1 MSVLKRLN
9 IFKSI
14 PKNDIQI
21 QFYVVLKCYIEFSHS
36 LVELVSELVPMDLR
50 VISNSILQFLKLA
63 LSIIW
68 KQFQKYTKTLKK
80 IFPTP
85 KLLLVFSYSSIWIP
99 KYKENKDFWNVNYKK
114 RRNFDIQG
122 ITKKLYLRP

>member
-50 VISNSILQFLKLA
+50 VISNSILQFLHS
-63 LSIIW
+63 LSFENNS
-68 KQFQKYTKTLKK
+68 KN
-80 IFPTP
+80 
-85 KLLLVFSYSSIWIP
+85 IP
-99 KYKENKDFWNVNYKK
+99 KHSKK
-114 RRNFDIQG
+114 YFLIQNSC
-122 ITKKLYLRP
+122 